1 VPTVGHNDVVARR
14 KAALSPAG
22 RVQVEVFKDAFS
34 VGAQLARRRHE
45 LNLTQA
51 DLSQRSG
58 VQQADVSRIERGV
71 VVPSMSTVQR
81 LADALGARWVLVGA
95 ESEASQST
103 KVSSVA

>member
-1 VPTVGHNDVVARR
+1 MPTVGHDDVVARR
-14 KAALSPAG
+14 KAALSPSG
-22 RVQVEVFKDAFS
+22 RVQVEVFKEAFS

-51 DLSQRSG
+51 DLSARSG

-95 ESEASQST
+95 ESEST
-103 KVSSVA
+103 RSAKATPA